1 VVEKKVPHSGSLSF
15 NCIVN
20 LCSKFTIN
28 ELRMDVDWVSTAL
41 HAERRINEDLRG
53 IRLNLE
59 GELDHLHH
67 NSSDPHPRPIP
78 GA

>member
-1 VVEKKVPHSGSLSF
+1 
-15 NCIVN
+15 
-20 LCSKFTIN
+20 
-28 ELRMDVDWVSTAL
+28 MDVDWVSTAL

-78 GA
+78 GAWVRDIGGDAPVFRGQDSVIVAMQC